1 MDLIQ
6 LKTRPVVIRRELFDH
21 YSELGLDEQDLVILI
36 KLLYASETSNKQP
49 SIEFLQKGSTMEP
62 RQITSVI
69 QNLIQRELLELNV
82 SKDEE
87 GKFTEY
93 MNLDPFYHKLNQL
106 LKHQYLKHEEQDKK
120 RGV

>member
-1 MDLIQ
+1 M
-6 LKTRPVVIRRELFDH
+6 FDH

-120 RGV
+120 SSLSNCFR

>member
-1 MDLIQ
+1 
-6 LKTRPVVIRRELFDH
+6 
-21 YSELGLDEQDLVILI
+21 
-36 KLLYASETSNKQP
+36 
-49 SIEFLQKGSTMEP
+49 MEP

-82 SKDEE
+82 NKDEE

-93 MNLDPFYHKLNQL
+93 MNLDPYHKLNQL

-120 RGV
+120 SNLSNCFS